1 MRYLF
6 HAMGMNLRSAA
17 QYKASFL
24 MATLSQ
30 LVMTLGDLLA
40 VLVLMER
47 FTGLGQWTPGEILFF
62 FGVMQVTFSLVEFL
76 ARGVTDFSRMV
87 GSGQFDAI
95 LLRPRG
101 LLLQVAASQLDPRRL
116 GVMIVGLAAMVMAS
130 AQLHIV
136 WTLGKAA
143 LLMVSIVGSFLL
155 LTGLF
160 LIEATV
166 SFFSVKSIEMINV
179 VTYGGRTA
187 CQYPVDI
194 YPGPLRTLFTWV
206 APFGLC
212 MHLPVSLLLGKPMMD
227 VPLWAACAAPLT
239 GAVFFL
245 IMTGIWYVGVKHYRS
260 TGS

>member
-24 MATLSQ
+24 MATASQ

-47 FTGLGQWTPGEILFF
+47 FTGLGRWTPGEILFF
-62 FGVMQVTFSLVEFL
+62 FGVMQVTFALVEFL
-76 ARGVTDFSRMV
+76 ARGVTSFPPLV
-87 GSGQFDAI
+87 GSGRFDAM
-95 LLRPRG
+95 LLRPRE
-101 LLLQVAASQLDPRRL
+101 LLLQVVASQMDPRRL
-116 GVMIVGLAAMVMAS
+116 GVMIVGFAAMAMAS
-130 AQLHIV
+130 AQLHIA
-136 WTLGKAA
+136 WTAGK
-143 LLMVSIVGSFLL
+143 LLLLVVSVLGSFLL
-155 LTGLF
+155 LVGLF

-187 CQYPVDI
+187 CQYPIDI

-212 MHLPVSLLLGKPMMD
+212 MHLPVSFLLGKPMLD

-245 IMTGIWYVGVKHYRS
+245 IMTMIWYIGVKHYRS

>member
-1 MRYLF
+1 MKYML
-6 HAMGMNLRSAA
+6 HAMRLNLRSAA
-17 QYKASFL
+17 QYRASFL

-76 ARGVTDFSRMV
+76 ARGVTDFPPQV
-87 GSGQFDAI
+87 GSGKFDAM

-101 LLLQVAASQLDPRRL
+101 LLTQVACSQLDPRRL
-116 GVMIVGLAAMVMAS
+116 GIMIVGLAAMVMAS
-130 AQLHIV
+130 AKLHIA
-136 WTLGKAA
+136 WTLGKIV
-143 LLMVSIVGSFLL
+143 LLLVAVVGSFLL

-160 LIEATV
+160 LIEATAA
-166 SFFSVKSIEMINV
+166 FFSVKSIEMINV

-212 MHLPVSLLLGKPMMD
+212 MHLPVSFLLGKPMMD
-227 VPLWAACAAPLT
+227 VPLWAAYIAPLT
-239 GAVFFL
+239 GAAFFL
-245 IMTGIWYVGVKHYRS
+245 IMTVVWKIGVKHYRS

>member
-24 MATLSQ
+24 MATASQ

-47 FTGLGQWTPGEILFF
+47 FTGLGQWSPGEILFF
-62 FGVMQVTFSLVEFL
+62 FGVMQVTFALVEFL
-76 ARGVTDFSRMV
+76 ARGVTSFPPLV
-87 GSGQFDAI
+87 GSGRFDAM

-101 LLLQVAASQLDPRRL
+101 LLLQVVASQMDPRRL
-116 GVMIVGLAAMVMAS
+116 GVMIVGFVAMVMAS

-136 WTLGKAA
+136 WTVGK
-143 LLMVSIVGSFLL
+143 LLLLVVSVLGSFLL
-155 LTGLF
+155 LVGLF

-187 CQYPVDI
+187 CQYPIDI

-212 MHLPVSLLLGKPMMD
+212 MHLPVSVLLGKPLMD

-239 GAVFFL
+239 GAAFFL
-245 IMTGIWYVGVKHYRS
+245 IMAMIWHIGVKRYRS

>member
-1 MRYLF
+1 MKYLL
-6 HAMGMNLRSAA
+6 HAMGVNLRSAA

-24 MATLSQ
+24 MATASQ

-62 FGVMQVTFSLVEFL
+62 FGVMQVTFALVEFL
-76 ARGVTDFSRMV
+76 ARGITSFPPLV
-87 GSGQFDAI
+87 GSGRFDAM

-101 LLLQVAASQLDPRRL
+101 LLLQVAASQLDPRRV
-116 GVMIVGLAAMVMAS
+116 GVMIAGFLAMGMAS
-130 AQLHIV
+130 AQLRIV
-136 WTLGKAA
+136 WTVGRVV
-143 LLMVSIVGSFLL
+143 LLLVSVAGSFLL

-187 CQYPVDI
+187 CQYPIDI

-212 MHLPVSLLLGKPMMD
+212 MHLPVSVLLGKPLMA
-227 VPLWAACAAPLT
+227 VPLWAAYAAPLT
-239 GAVFFL
+239 GAAFFL
-245 IMTGIWYVGVKHYRS
+245 IMTGVWHIGVKHYRS

>member
-24 MATLSQ
+24 MATASQ

-47 FTGLGQWTPGEILFF
+47 FTGLGQWSPGEILFF
-62 FGVMQVTFSLVEFL
+62 FGVMQVTFALVEFL
-76 ARGVTDFSRMV
+76 ARGVTSFPPLV
-87 GSGQFDAI
+87 GSGRFDAM

-101 LLLQVAASQLDPRRL
+101 LLLQVVASQMDPRRL
-116 GVMIVGLAAMVMAS
+116 GVMIVGFAAMAMAS
-130 AQLHIV
+130 AQLHIA
-136 WTLGKAA
+136 WTAGK
-143 LLMVSIVGSFLL
+143 LLLLVVAVVGSFLL
-155 LTGLF
+155 LVGLF

-187 CQYPVDI
+187 CQYPIDI

-212 MHLPVSLLLGKPMMD
+212 MHLPVSVLLGKPLMD

-239 GAVFFL
+239 GAAFFL
-245 IMTGIWYVGVKHYRS
+245 IMAMIWHIGVKHYRS

>member
-24 MATLSQ
+24 MATASQ

-47 FTGLGQWTPGEILFF
+47 FTGLGRWTPGEILFF
-62 FGVMQVTFSLVEFL
+62 FGVMQVTFALVEFL
-76 ARGVTDFSRMV
+76 ARGVTSFPPLV
-87 GSGQFDAI
+87 GSGRFDAM

-101 LLLQVAASQLDPRRL
+101 LLLQVVASQMDPRRL
-116 GVMIVGLAAMVMAS
+116 GVMIVGFAAMAMAS
-130 AQLHIV
+130 AQLHIA
-136 WTLGKAA
+136 WTAGK
-143 LLMVSIVGSFLL
+143 LLLLVVSVLGSFLL
-155 LTGLF
+155 LVGLF

-187 CQYPVDI
+187 CQYPIDI

-212 MHLPVSLLLGKPMMD
+212 MHLPVSVLLGKPLMD

-239 GAVFFL
+239 GAAFFL
-245 IMTGIWYVGVKHYRS
+245 IMTGVWHIGVKHYRS